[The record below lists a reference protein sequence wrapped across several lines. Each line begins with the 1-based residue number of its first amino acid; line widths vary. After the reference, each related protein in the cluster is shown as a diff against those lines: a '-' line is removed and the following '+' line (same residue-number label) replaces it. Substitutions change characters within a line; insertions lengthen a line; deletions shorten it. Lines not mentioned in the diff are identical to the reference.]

1 MDQYSVSVSHRATD
15 VSSGEKETAEGL
27 GRSHWWRNK
36 EKHVTH
42 HSLCSRVPNSLKAR
56 SMETD
61 ESRKNKSKK
70 KKDFAYLH
78 K

>member
-15 VSSGEKETAEGL
+15 VSCGEKETAEGIREISL
-27 GRSHWWRNK
+27 VGK
-36 EKHVTH
+36 EGKFVRQRVTH

-61 ESRKNKSKK
+61 ESRKNKSKT
-70 KKDFAYLH
+70 
-78 K
+78 